1 MLWALALA
9 AAAVSSSAAA
19 ATAMK
24 RVAEEAFGGVPLY
37 TCEICQN
44 WSGDSQTGLQVHRKR
59 SGICNQVE
67 CGETVAVAAPLGKP
81 PTPSPDALM
90 LRAKE
95 RQHEVVDVLTNLR
108 VQKLVPGTHVQSVK
122 DALETKVLPVMRR
135 HLQLELQPHVNC
147 SGDEL
152 HKIIARCTGLF
163 DGIET
168 SSREHTAL
176 LNREGFVRR
185 LSRHTS
191 QGTPPKMAWP
201 TSGATPRTHTLLD
214 APHLCRPASQHCC
227 ARVLRVPPLFLIHNN
242 MLSLFLSLSLSLP
255 QTLLTPVERILG
267 TRQKQTPGADG
278 APGQTTIKV
287 TDSCWDLPVEK
298 TLRRWLQNCPR
309 ALAEVLAFQ
318 ERMHDRAMAE
328 HGTVVALVDLCDGDL
343 YRGHPVLG
351 DAARRNDP
359 THKRSIP
366 GDPSSPWVPVRMP
379 LSIVLYYDDVEYAL
393 SRTQQPHIEP
403 L

>member
-1 MLWALALA
+1 MLWAVALA
-9 AAAVSSSAAA
+9 AAAVSSSA

-24 RVAEEAFGGVPLY
+24 RVAEEAFADVPLY

-44 WSGDSQTGLQVHRKR
+44 WRGDSLTGFWAHRKR
-59 SGICNQVE
+59 SLLCSQVE
-67 CGETVAVAAPLGKP
+67 CGDTVAVAAPLGNP

-95 RQHEVVDVLTNLR
+95 RQHEVLDVLTNLR
-108 VQKLVPGTHVQSVK
+108 VEKLVPGSHVQSVK
-122 DALETKVLPVMRR
+122 DALATRVLPVMQR
-135 HLQLELQPHVNC
+135 HLQLELQSHVNC

-152 HKIIARCTGLF
+152 QAIIARCTGLF
-163 DGIET
+163 AGIET

-191 QGTPPKMAWP
+191 QGTPPKMSWP
-201 TSGATPRTHTLLD
+201 ASAATPRTDTLHD

-242 MLSLFLSLSLSLP
+242 ILSLSLSLSLP

-267 TRQKQTPGADG
+267 TRQKQMPGADG

-343 YRGHPVLG
+343 YRGHAVLG
-351 DAARRNDP
+351 DAARRKNP
-359 THKRSIP
+359 THKKSIP
-366 GDPSSPWVPVRMP
+366 DDPSSPSVPVRMP
-379 LSIVLYYDDVEYAL
+379 LSIVLYYDDVECA
-393 SRTQQPHIEP
+393 QPHNSHA
-403 L
+403 

>member
-1 MLWALALA
+1 MLLWALALA

-24 RVAEEAFGGVPLY
+24 RVAEEAFAGVPLY

-44 WSGDSQTGLQVHRKR
+44 WTGDSLIGLRVHRAR
-59 SGICNQVE
+59 SVLCHQVE
-67 CGETVAVAAPLGKP
+67 CGDTVAVAAPLGKSP
-81 PTPSPDALM
+81 APSPDALM

-122 DALETKVLPVMRR
+122 DALATKVLPVMRR
-135 HLQLELQPHVNC
+135 HLQLELKQHVNC

-185 LSRHTS
+185 LSKHTS

-201 TSGATPRTHTLLD
+201 TSAATPRTDTLLD

-227 ARVLRVPPLFLIHNN
+227 APVLRVPPLFLIHNN
-242 MLSLFLSLSLSLP
+242 ILSRSLSLSF
-255 QTLLTPVERILG
+255 LTTDAPYPCG
-267 TRQKQTPGADG
+267 TDTRDAAEAD
-278 APGQTTIKV
+278 AR
-287 TDSCWDLPVEK
+287 C
-298 TLRRWLQNCPR
+298 RWCPR
-309 ALAEVLAFQ
+309 S
-318 ERMHDRAMAE
+318 D
-328 HGTVVALVDLCDGDL
+328 D
-343 YRGHPVLG
+343 YRGHGQLLG
-351 DAARRNDP
+351 PSGREDAPQVASELP
-359 THKRSIP
+359 SRS
-366 GDPSSPWVPVRMP
+366 GRGASFPS
-379 LSIVLYYDDVEYAL
+379 A
-393 SRTQQPHIEP
+393 HA
-403 L
+403 